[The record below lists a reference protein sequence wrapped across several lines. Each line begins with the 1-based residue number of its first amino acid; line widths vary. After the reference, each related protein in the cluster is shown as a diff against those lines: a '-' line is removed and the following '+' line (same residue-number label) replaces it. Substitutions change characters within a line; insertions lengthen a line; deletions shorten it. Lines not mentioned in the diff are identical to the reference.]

1 MWGHSR
7 TVWALFVCALFLLG
21 SFAAVIGAP
30 PEEEQNSPKEPDVN
44 VCWGGT
50 SERVVI
56 VEKFTAD
63 WCQFCPSQAFA
74 LNRLQDELGT
84 DNIVVLEH
92 HPAIDDQIYF
102 PPSRTRML
110 WYGVSGYPTSIFDGG
125 SYYSGD
131 AMGPEAGGATLWT
144 SGGTTKW
151 QLYFNDRDA
160 YQKEKDRTTNL
171 TMSLTGNITSTG
183 GRVLVHLEATDPITE
198 TDLKVRFMVYES
210 NIHLP
215 YNLGHAGAEN
225 YQHHRVYNHVVRD
238 ILTDYTIPDGSFNQ
252 GDSLDIE
259 RTFSIDTGWDTRTLG
274 FAAFV
279 QSDNRIGY
287 LYGNPPTRQRYN
299 APIIQGAAMD
309 FVPTGIL
316 LVDGNDNDNLA
327 LDFDHYDEI
336 LTLGD
341 IPHHNWDTH
350 ESKTMDTESDNWRT
364 MPSFTDIQDYRA
376 VIWFESSDTNTLT
389 SGSRTA
395 LQSYLDAKGNLLIT
409 GEDIANDANSGA
421 WTTWLGNYLHATYV
435 SDNGIG
441 SNVDGIFS
449 DPITDGIVAMA
460 ITHTSPDVIGTSGS
474 SEIFVFS
481 ASPMDIAGVRADHD
495 SDSRVVYDAFD
506 YFEATDIW
514 DGTPQEEDLMRAMLD
529 WLDGATPPDVDVL
542 QPDGGE
548 VIAKVTD
555 YEIQWLA
562 LDVEMPETP
571 VSIDYAVD
579 SGAPVWVS
587 IATNE
592 PNDGV
597 YLWTTPNVDTTKA
610 RVRVCAVD
618 MVGQSNC
625 VISDA
630 DFTIGAP
637 TDTAPPEVLEVRLN
651 GKVSEIVN
659 PGDPVVLTAI
669 LDDDMSGP
677 AGANYTIDAV
687 LAGPMNALDGAF
699 DTIIETITV
708 TIDTSGWAEA
718 IYTICVTDAYD
729 FDSNVNTTSACASL
743 EITLT
748 PIDNDPP
755 EIYNVAVDGQPTIVI
770 PVGTT
775 VTLTALIDD
784 QSQIGGAEYDING
797 GGPRIAMVA
806 ADGVYDSPSEIVTS
820 DIDTTGWPEDIYSV
834 CVYAWDVLMNKNST
848 GDCADIVISSDFWPP
863 EIYDVFINGAPT
875 QSWDYDV
882 IPPDF
887 FLTATIDDT
896 TTGNNNIGEANYT
909 VGPSNWP
916 GIKMFPTD
924 MVYNDPVE
932 DVQQIV
938 TTPSLPGTYEYCVYA
953 YDDKTNTNWTGSCA
967 TLYILDPNPPIVLNV
982 LVNGSVS
989 TVVPIGTPV
998 TLEAT
1003 VDDSGTGNSNILS
1016 ANYTDGAAN
1025 WATSTPLLAVDG
1037 TYDGPVEDVTI
1048 LIDTTSWTLGLHDI
1062 CVYGEDIYG
1071 NSDVSSPQCAQMD
1084 IITFGP
1090 IPPIMMDAQLTGVGL
1105 ADVLVTWQA
1114 SGDDGTGLDNVVEY
1128 EIYTSNIY
1136 GGPYGLVTT
1145 IPAVDQATYQYTC
1158 TGCGYGDPDN
1168 HFFYVRAYNGVEY
1181 SPSPNKAGKF
1191 TRHLTVGQQLI
1202 SVPLI
1207 TSDTSI
1213 GSVLQTIQFD
1223 KAWTYD
1229 ASDAVDP
1236 WKWHE
1241 VVKPWKGDLW
1251 NINHMQAYWINVVAE
1266 DDWVVAGLVPV
1277 LTQIQL
1283 YAGWNFVSFPSFNPL
1298 YTVGQLKLDVAAL
1311 DVEGYDPGVPYC
1323 LAGLG
1328 DLDMITAGKGFW
1340 IYLAAN
1346 TVWDIIQ

>member
-1 MWGHSR
+1 M
-7 TVWALFVCALFLLG
+7 
-21 SFAAVIGAP
+21 VIGAP
-30 PEEEQNSPKEPDVN
+30 PEEPETNTG
-44 VCWGGT
+44 CWGGT
-50 SERVVI
+50 SERTVI

-74 LNRLQDELGT
+74 LNRLHDELGT

-92 HPAIDDQIYF
+92 HPSGSDAIYYA
-102 PPSRTRML
+102 PSNTRRL
-110 WYGVSGYPTSIFDGG
+110 WYGVTGYPTMIVDGG
-125 SYYSGD
+125 GYYNGV
-131 AMGPEAGGATLWT
+131 AIQNGQNGATLWS

-151 QLYFNDRDA
+151 QRYWDDRDA
-160 YQKEKDRTTNL
+160 YQVEKDKTANMTI
-171 TMSLTGNITSTG
+171 TLTGNITSAG
-183 GRVLVHLEATDPITE
+183 GRMNAHIYATDPIPE
-198 TDLKVRFMVYES
+198 TSLKVRFVVYES

-215 YNLGHAGAEN
+215 LKGGGEN
-225 YQHHRVYNHVVRD
+225 YLHHRVYNHVVRLMLSD
-238 ILTDYTIPDGSFNQ
+238 HTIPDGSFNQ
-252 GDSLDIE
+252 GDSIDVE
-259 RTFSIDTGWDTRTLG
+259 RTFTINAGWDIRTLG
-274 FAAFV
+274 IAAFV
-279 QSDNRIGY
+279 QTDNPINFM
-287 LYGNPPTRQRYN
+287 YGNPPTTPRTNY
-299 APIIQGAAMD
+299 AILQGAAMD
-309 FVPTGIL
+309 FVPTGVL
-316 LVDGNDNDNLA
+316 VVDGNDADNFA
-327 LDFDHYDEI
+327 WDFDHYDEI
-336 LTLGD
+336 LTKGA
-341 IPHHNWDTH
+341 IPHRNWDTY
-350 ESKTMDTESDNWRT
+350 EPRTVDTENDNVRT
-364 MPSFTDIQDYRA
+364 MPSFTEIEDYRA
-376 VIWFESSDTNTLT
+376 VIWFESSDTNTLYA
-389 SGSRTA
+389 SSRTA

-409 GEDIANDANSGA
+409 GEDIAYDASSGG

-435 SDNGIG
+435 NDNGMG
-441 SNVDGIFS
+441 SNVDGILS
-449 DPITDGIVAMA
+449 DPITDGIVAMG

-474 SEIFVFS
+474 SEIFIFS
-481 ASPMDIAGVRADHD
+481 ASPMDIAAVRADHD
-495 SDSRVVYDAFD
+495 TDSRVVYDAFD

-514 DGTPQEEDLMRAMLD
+514 DGNTQEEDLMRAMLD
-529 WLDGATPPDVDVL
+529 WMDGATPPDVDVL

-548 VIAKVTD
+548 VIDKVTD
-555 YEIQWLA
+555 YEIHWLA

-571 VSIDYAVD
+571 VSIDYALD

-587 IATNE
+587 ISTNE

-597 YLWTTPNVDTTKA
+597 YLWTTPNADTTKA

-637 TDTAPPEVLEVRLN
+637 TDTAPPEVFAVRLN
-651 GKVSEIVN
+651 GKVTEIVN

-687 LAGPMNALDGAF
+687 LVGPMNALDGFF
-699 DTIIETITV
+699 DTINETATA

-718 IYTICVTDAYD
+718 IYSICVTDAVDY
-729 FDSNVNTTSACASL
+729 DSNVNTTNACASL

-755 EIYNVAVDGQPTIVI
+755 EIYALVDGQPSVLVPSGALVTLDARLMDKTQVDGANYT
-770 PVGTT
+770 VGAANWPGTPLSAMDGAFDEADENVTTT
-775 VTLTALIDD
+775 V
-784 QSQIGGAEYDING
+784 
-797 GGPRIAMVA
+797 
-806 ADGVYDSPSEIVTS
+806 
-820 DIDTTGWPEDIYSV
+820 DTTGWAEASYDI
-834 CVYAWDVLMNKNST
+834 CVYAWDSMTNFNVT
-848 GDCADIVISSDFWPP
+848 GSCPQIIVSSDFYPP

-875 QSWDYDV
+875 QSWDYDTT
-882 IPPDF
+882 PPDF
-887 FLTATIDDT
+887 FLTATVDDS

-916 GIKMFPTD
+916 GTKMFPID
-924 MVYNDPVE
+924 MIYNNPVE

-938 TTPSLPGTYEYCVYA
+938 TTPSQPGMYEYCVYA

-967 TLYILDPNPPIVLNV
+967 TLYILDPDPPIVLNV

-1003 VDDSGTGNSNILS
+1003 VDDTGTGNSNILS

-1025 WATSTPLLAVDG
+1025 WATSTPLLATDG
-1037 TYDGPVEDVTI
+1037 TYDGPVEGVTI
-1048 LIDTTSWTLGLHDI
+1048 LIDTTTWTLGLHDI

-1071 NSDVSSPQCAQMD
+1071 NADLTANQCAQMD
-1084 IITFGP
+1084 IIAFGP

-1136 GGPYGLVTT
+1136 GGPYSLVTT

-1168 HFFYVRAYNGVEY
+1168 HFFYVRAFNGIEY
-1181 SPSPNKAGKF
+1181 SASPNKAGKF
-1191 TRHLTVGQQLI
+1191 TRHLTVGQHLV
-1202 SVPLI
+1202 SVPLV

-1223 KAWTYD
+1223 KAWTYVAAD
-1229 ASDAVDP
+1229 TADP
-1236 WKWHE
+1236 WKSYNE
-1241 VVKPWKGDLW
+1241 VKPYKGDLW
-1251 NINHMQAYWINVVAE
+1251 NIDHTQAFWVNVLVE

-1277 LTQIQL
+1277 FSQMQL
-1283 YAGWNFVSFPSFNPL
+1283 YAGWNLVSFPSFNPL
-1298 YTVGQLKLDVAAL
+1298 YTVGQLKLDIAAL

-1323 LAGLG
+1323 LTGLG

-1340 IYLAAN
+1340 IYVAVN